1 MAYLQLTVLNERLA
15 EYEWGALLIAL
26 GIGAIKVIGIIIA
39 FLIFRSIGNR
49 VLTRTFER
57 YEKKEN
63 VSTNRAKTLEGLT
76 KNLFGY
82 VLVFILF
89 VTILQVFNYDVTALI
104 AGAGVIGLAIGFGAQ
119 GLVSDVVT
127 GFFILLEKQIDVG
140 DYITTGEFS
149 GICEEVGLRQT
160 KIRGFDGTL
169 HYVPNR
175 EITGMSNHSRGNMQ
189 ALVDIGISYN
199 DDVDKAIDV
208 LQSVCDDLA
217 QTNPAI
223 TEGPNVLGVQNL
235 GDSDVVLRIIAKTA
249 NMEQWGVERSLRKS
263 IKEAFDQHGIEIPFP
278 HQVYIE
284 KKESLN

>member
-1 MAYLQLTVLNERLA
+1 MGMLQLSLINERLA

-57 YEKKEN
+57 YEKREN
-63 VSTNRAKTLEGLT
+63 VSANRARTLEGLT
-76 KNLFGY
+76 KNVFGY
-82 VLVFILF
+82 ALVFILI
-89 VTILQVFNYDVTALI
+89 VTVLQVFNYDVTALI
-104 AGAGVIGLAIGFGAQ
+104 AGAGIIGLAIGFGAQ

-160 KIRGFDGTL
+160 KIRGFNGTL

-189 ALVDIGISYN
+189 ALVDIGISYD
-199 DDVDKAIDV
+199 DDVDKAIEV
-208 LQSVCDDLA
+208 LQSVCDELA

-223 TEGPNVLGVQNL
+223 IEGPNVLGVQNL
-235 GDSDVVLRIIAKTA
+235 GNSDVVLRIIAKTA

-263 IKEAFDQHGIEIPFP
+263 IKEAFDQNGIEIPFP
-278 HQVYIE
+278 HQVYVE
-284 KKESLN
+284 KKEAQ